1 MLEFQPIYELSEQR
15 INHYEC
21 LIRMR
26 GDGDMLYY
34 PNDFI
39 PVAEALGLIHQ
50 IDFWVVNRAFDLM
63 RTLPGDIAIAI
74 NLSGNIFL
82 DQNLYPLVERKLAE
96 TGIDPARVVFE
107 ITETSAISNFEQTK
121 KMVVRLRELG
131 CRFALDDFGAGF
143 NSYSYLKHFPVDI
156 LKIDGGFIID
166 LDNDPVDQLLV
177 KSMID
182 IAHSLGKQIVA
193 EFVERQSTM
202 TLLQEYGVDF
212 VQGYLVGKPQTQLPM
227 PLNAARRRAAADHA
241 DD

>member
-1 MLEFQPIYELSEQR
+1 M
-15 INHYEC
+15 
-21 LIRMR
+21 
-26 GDGDMLYY
+26 
-34 PNDFI
+34 
-39 PVAEALGLIHQ
+39 GLIHQ
-50 IDFWVVNRAFDLM
+50 IDFWVVSRAFDLM
-63 RTLPGDIAIAI
+63 RTLPTDIAIAI

-82 DQNLYPLVERKLAE
+82 DQNLYSLVEGKLAE
-96 TGIDPARVVFE
+96 TGIDPSRIVFE

-156 LKIDGGFIID
+156 LKIDGGFITD
-166 LDNDPVDQLLV
+166 LDSDPVDQLLV

-202 TLLQEYGVDF
+202 QLLQEYGVDF

>member
-1 MLEFQPIYELSEQR
+1 
-15 INHYEC
+15 
-21 LIRMR
+21 
-26 GDGDMLYY
+26 
-34 PNDFI
+34 
-39 PVAEALGLIHQ
+39 
-50 IDFWVVNRAFDLM
+50 
-63 RTLPGDIAIAI
+63 
-74 NLSGNIFL
+74 SGNIFL
-82 DQNLYPLVERKLAE
+82 DQNLYPLVERKLSE

-156 LKIDGGFIID
+156 LKIDGSFITD

-212 VQGYLVGKPQTQLPM
+212 VQGYLVGKPQAQLPM
-227 PLNAARRRAAADHA
+227 PLSAARRRAAVDHA